1 MFFVRKAVTADVPQI
16 YNLLKDYAAKGL
28 MLPRSLSDLYEVI
41 RAFHIASP
49 VDRPEVAAGVC
60 ALHVVWADLGE
71 IRSLGVAPEYKGA
84 GLGEKLVSACAAE
97 AVGLGLTKLFVLTYI
112 PEYFKKLEFT
122 GIEKSALPQKIWADC
137 FKCVNFPDC
146 GEEALEKY
154 L

>member
-1 MFFVRKAVTADVPQI
+1 MYFVRKAVTADVPQI

-28 MLPRSLSDLYEVI
+28 MLPRSLSDLYDVI

-49 VDRPEVAAGVC
+49 EDRPETVAGVC

-71 IRSLGVAPEYKGA
+71 IRSLGVAPDFKGSC
-84 GLGEKLVSACAAE
+84 LGELLVSACADE
-97 AVGLGLTKLFVLTYI
+97 ARSLGLTKLFVLTYI
-112 PEYFKKLEFT
+112 PEYFKKLGYT
-122 GIEKSALPQKIWADC
+122 GIEKSELPQKIWADC

-146 GEEALEKY
+146 GEQALEKM